1 MEGILSTRTKNL
13 PPLTVTFI
21 AFFSSAISASM
32 ASSLTLEAR
41 ALQDLQQEVSSTF
54 TPPASTSSLSE
65 ETFAFGHFIA
75 FLCSKLPLIPPSPR
89 FEISALSSRGLSCQR
104 HHPRRSRCPSCGRTP
119 APQRSCATEIF
130 AKNIT
135 LKMIQYRSSM
145 PLMTE
150 KPVKRPM
157 FPPI

>member
-1 MEGILSTRTKNL
+1 MIWCGRYFVNKNKNL

-41 ALQDLQQEVSSTF
+41 ALHDLQQEVSSTF

-75 FLCSKLPLIPPSPR
+75 FLCSKLPLIPPSPH

-104 HHPRRSRCPSCGRTP
+104 HLPRRSRCPSCGRTP

-130 AKNIT
+130 PKIKCATEIFAKNT
-135 LKMIQYRSSM
+135 
-145 PLMTE
+145 TE
-150 KPVKRPM
+150 KLCN
-157 FPPI
+157 